1 MKKEAPAFW
10 LSMPK
15 INYTLHKGQ
24 PVQDYRDDGYLR
36 RIFKGY
42 PPFNYR
48 WQPIKGGLQ

>member
-1 MKKEAPAFW
+1 MKKETPAFW

-15 INYTLHKGQ
+15 LNYTLRQCQPDSDYKG
-24 PVQDYRDDGYLR
+24 DEYLR